1 MELIEFGGNSIPID
15 SFFYIFL
22 PRWTLAMSL
31 AGWIEIKPGDSLDSD
46 EEVSNC
52 DS

>member
-1 MELIEFGGNSIPID
+1 MELIEFGGKFDPNRF
-15 SFFYIFL
+15 FFYIFL

>member
-15 SFFYIFL
+15 FFLFFL
-22 PRWTLAMSL
+22 PRWTLATSL

-46 EEVSNC
+46 EEVSNT